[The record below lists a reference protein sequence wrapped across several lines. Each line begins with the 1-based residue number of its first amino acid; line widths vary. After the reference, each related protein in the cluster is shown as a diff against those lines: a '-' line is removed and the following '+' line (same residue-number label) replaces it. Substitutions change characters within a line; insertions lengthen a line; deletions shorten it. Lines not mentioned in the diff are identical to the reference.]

1 MLDEHPSLTRTPDEA
16 PTTPLTIERVIPPEP
31 HFGAGTY
38 EVRLELS
45 RPMTC
50 FEAQALHSL
59 RHGLQPAGRILTV
72 CDTTLERVAEE
83 AGTLSALV
91 RDAEEAGRRRHQE
104 ARLRALREAAMQ
116 AQEAARLA
124 AVADSIRF
132 PH

>member
-1 MLDEHPSLTRTPDEA
+1 MLDEQPRLTRTPDEA

-50 FEAQALHSL
+50 FEAQALHLL

-72 CDTTLERVAEE
+72 YDTTLERVAEE
-83 AGTLSALV
+83 ASTLSALM
-91 RDAEEAGRRRHQE
+91 RQAEEAGRRRHDA
-104 ARLRALREAAMQ
+104 ARLRATREAALE
-116 AQEAARLA
+116 AQEAERLA
-124 AVADSIRF
+124 VVANSIRF